1 MIWNLGAR
9 GNRIAVE
16 ENLTSYTYAELN
28 QITEEIAS
36 QVEKRCLVFLL
47 TKNTVGSLAGYLSFL
62 DHGIVP
68 LMLDEKID
76 RTLLNNLI
84 DQYEPRYLWVPEE
97 ILTEFEQF
105 HLTFSGWNYG
115 LLETGIKESFSL
127 HPDLALLINTSGSI
141 GSPKLVRQSYRNILS
156 NAESIIDYLDI
167 DSQEKA
173 ITSLPMNYVY
183 GLSVINSHILAG
195 ASIFLTDLNCYTAAF
210 WNLFD
215 EKQVTS
221 FSGVP
226 FMYEMLHKLR
236 FTKEDHPSLRT
247 MTQAGGKLSP
257 ELQEYFG
264 TYAHHL
270 GKRFFVM
277 YGASEATSRMGYL
290 PDRDAL
296 RKLGSMGIAIPGGCF
311 ELIDEEGVPITESE
325 QPGELVYYGPN
336 VMLGYAYN
344 GADLNKG
351 DELHG
356 RLVTGDMAYRD
367 EEGYYYISGRKSRF
381 IKILGKR
388 LSLDETEMLLK
399 NHFPDVQ
406 IACGGK
412 DDLLCVFITD
422 NKIQKDIAAYLN
434 QTIQINHALCRVIP
448 IEEIPKNIAGKTL
461 YAELNKLI

>member
-1 MIWNLGAR
+1 MIWNFEAKGK
-9 GNRIAVE
+9 RIAVE
-16 ENLTSYTYAELN
+16 EDLKSYTYSDLK
-28 QITEEIAS
+28 QITDEIAA
-36 QVEKRCLVFLL
+36 QVGERCLVFLL
-47 TKNTVGSLAGYLSFL
+47 TKNTIGSIAGYLAFL

-84 DQYEPRYLWVPEE
+84 DQYKPRYLWVPKEMHA
-97 ILTEFEQF
+97 EFEQF
-105 HLTFSGWNYG
+105 HMKFCGWNYG
-115 LLETGIKESFSL
+115 LLETGIKESFPL
-127 HPDLALLINTSGSI
+127 HSDLALLINTSGSI
-141 GSPKLVRQSYRNILS
+141 GSPKLVRQSYQNILS
-156 NAESIIDYLDI
+156 NANAIIDYLEI

-183 GLSVINSHILAG
+183 GLSVINSHIIAG
-195 ASIFLTDLNCYTAAF
+195 ASIVLTDLNCYTAAF

-215 EKQVTS
+215 EKQATS

-236 FTKEDHPSLRT
+236 FTNEEHPSLRT

-257 ELQEYFG
+257 ELQEFFG
-264 TYAHHL
+264 KYAHNF

-290 PDRDAL
+290 PDCDAL
-296 RKLGSMGIAIPGGCF
+296 RKLGSMGIAIPGGRF
-311 ELIDEEGVPITESE
+311 ELIDVDGIAITESE
-325 QPGELVYYGPN
+325 KSGELVYYGPN
-336 VMLGYAYN
+336 VMLGYACN
-344 GADLNKG
+344 GTDLIKT
-351 DELHG
+351 DEYHG
-356 RLVTGDMAYRD
+356 RLVTGDIAYRD

-422 NKIQKDIAAYLN
+422 SNIQKDIAAYLN

-448 IEEIPKNIAGKTL
+448 IAEIPKNTAGKTL